1 MRPPK
6 ISTNFVPY
14 SDSDFLVTAQTILR
28 QMEGNPYFTNPAP
41 PLDTIRELISAYD
54 KALLQAMSKE
64 IVAVDIKK
72 KARKI
77 LEHELTRL
85 ARYVVYVAD
94 ENVTILLSS
103 GYSLTKAP
111 SPQKIEGPG
120 NVMLRTGGNSG
131 EMMAKIKAVKG
142 AKYYLFEI
150 TPGKATQDSVW
161 EDHNSSRCTF
171 TFDNLTPG
179 QLYSVRVA
187 ALGTGLQKI
196 YSGVFSQW
204 AQ

>member
-14 SDSDFLVTAQTILR
+14 GDSDFLVTAQTILR
-28 QMEGNPYFTNPAP
+28 QMEGNPYFTNPVP
-41 PLDTIRELISAYD
+41 PLATIRELIADYD
-54 KALLQAMSKE
+54 KALLQAMNKE
-64 IVAVDIKK
+64 IVAVKVK
-72 KARKI
+72 QKARKI
-77 LEHELTRL
+77 LEHELSRL
-85 ARYVVYVAD
+85 ALYVMYVAD
-94 ENVTILLSS
+94 ENTAILLSS
-103 GYSLTKAP
+103 GYSLTKNP

-131 EMMAKIKAVKG
+131 EMIAKIKAVKG

-161 EDHNSSRCTF
+161 EDYNSSRCTF

-187 ALGTGLQKI
+187 ALGTGLQKT
-196 YSGVFSQW
+196 YSGIFSQW